1 MDIGERV
8 SHLKYLALINIIKHL
23 WEEVMAVCYFDSN
36 YDTKYKCTYEI
47 KENIIE
53 VEVEYDV
60 SDEIETVDGVKIF
73 GSNTEYR
80 KRDIL
85 IVDYKN
91 KKNILLKCAYYA
103 GHNSVYG
110 TPDGGDITKFQSYVF
125 FEHAELEKISL
136 LPETPKVSKI
146 KIYSKAISDL
156 IGYPSLTLKRSDS
169 EYAVILSREDCSQSV
184 DINTNN
190 VKKITV
196 ADDWNSSRSSKLHN
210 MTIDFS
216 GYIEIELARRVNYD
230 VVSDFINELKIFMQL
245 YYPNKFSVDRICV
258 KVGDIYYQ
266 LVLPQLDLEYKEK
279 YVGKTVDEQL
289 LDFLEK
295 CYVTI
300 PYRNSKTE
308 IRNIPYIVMKTS
320 RSIEDNFLMFYRFIE
335 CYYKKQQ
342 ISNIRKTFVTHS
354 IKEHYTIKHNLT
366 DEEVEKYAQE
376 IICLRNH
383 YVHSGYYIKNSCLRI
398 SFDKINRKKNPKDYT
413 VNNADVRWIYER
425 TRILYKIAIDII
437 FNNILGYQEYK
448 FDKHF

>member
-1 MDIGERV
+1 
-8 SHLKYLALINIIKHL
+8 
-23 WEEVMAVCYFDSN
+23 MAVCYFDSN

-47 KENIIE
+47 KESIIE

-85 IVDYKN
+85 IVDYQN

-110 TPDGGDITKFQSYVF
+110 TPDGGDTTKFQSYTF

-136 LPETPKVSKI
+136 LTETPKVSKI

-169 EYAVILSREDCSQSV
+169 EYAVILSREDYSQSV

-190 VKKITV
+190 VKKLTV
-196 ADDWNSSRSSKLHN
+196 ADDWNSSRSSKLYN
-210 MTIDFS
+210 MTIDFC

-245 YYPNKFSVDRICV
+245 YYPNKFSVDMICV

-266 LVLPQLDLEYKEK
+266 LVLPQMDLEYKEK
-279 YVGKTVDEQL
+279 YVGKTVDKQL
-289 LDFLEK
+289 LDFLKK

-342 ISNIRKTFVTHS
+342 IRNIRKTFVTHS
-354 IKEHYTIKHNLT
+354 IKEHYAIKHNLT

-398 SFDKINRKKNPKDYT
+398 SFDKIDRKKNPKDYT
-413 VNNADVRWIYER
+413 VNNADVHWIYER
-425 TRILYKIAIDII
+425 TRMLYKIAIDII

>member
-1 MDIGERV
+1 
-8 SHLKYLALINIIKHL
+8 
-23 WEEVMAVCYFDSN
+23 MAVCYFDSN

-47 KENIIE
+47 KEDIIE

-60 SDEIETVDGVKIF
+60 SDEIETIDGVKIF
-73 GSNTEYR
+73 DSNTKYR

-85 IVDYKN
+85 IVDYQN

-110 TPDGGDITKFQSYVF
+110 TPDGGDTTKFQAYVF

-146 KIYSKAISDL
+146 KMYSKAVSDL
-156 IGYPSLTLKRSDS
+156 IGYPSLILKRSDS

-184 DINTNN
+184 DINVNN
-190 VKKITV
+190 VKKLIV
-196 ADDWNSSRSSKLHN
+196 ADEWNSSQSSKLHN

-245 YYPNKFSVDRICV
+245 YYPDKFSVDRICV
-258 KVGDIYYQ
+258 KVDDIYYQ
-266 LVLPQLDLEYKEK
+266 LVLPQMDLEYKEK

-289 LDFLEK
+289 LDFLKK

-342 ISNIRKTFVTHS
+342 ISNIRKTFVSHS
-354 IKEHYTIKHNLT
+354 IKEHYAIKHNLT

-383 YVHSGYYIKNSCLRI
+383 YVHSGYYIKNACLRI
-398 SFDKINRKKNPKDYT
+398 SFDKINKKKNPKDYT
-413 VNNADVRWIYER
+413 VNSADVHWIYER
-425 TRILYKIAIDII
+425 TKMLYKIAIDIV

-448 FDKHF
+448 FDKNFLV